1 MHLLKFPSVHAARME
16 RWLGAEMANGIA
28 QQARGWH
35 GDPIPVM
42 GVPGRVFA
50 CGDGDYCGAIRGGF
64 YSNLASY
71 SEEKIKRALR
81 KHAAGGYLN
90 TGFSSLSDLISEAT
104 GGKMQHIYY
113 QKTGAA
119 KPAAAYCQDLWNKGA
134 VPSAGSNGGAAP
146 GGTVH
151 VKSDAGALPFSNPSG
166 SDTLHITTWTAQA
179 TVANAI
185 MIVDRLFSVSLSH
198 NSANTAVTGVPTR
211 YTAPNAKNN
220 FVSARVTT
228 VLTSTAHN
236 ITLTYKDQD
245 GNTAEAATAIAAR
258 VSAAVDTIPL
268 TTPSWFIPLNA
279 GDTGVSAIT
288 NWATSAGNTGV
299 SDVHISHMLALCP
312 IPVANMPIVL
322 DGINSAFNLV
332 EIETDACLM
341 LMEYFATATTATTHT
356 GLIQVVSG

>member
-1 MHLLKFPSVHAARME
+1 MQLLKFPSVHAQRME
-16 RWLGAEMANGIA
+16 RWLGPEMAEGLVR
-28 QQARGWH
+28 QAKGWY

-50 CGDGDYCGAIRGGF
+50 CGDGDYCGSIQGGF
-64 YSNLASY
+64 FANLATY
-71 SEEKIKRALR
+71 SEDKIRRALK

-90 TGFSSLSDLISEAT
+90 TGFGSLSDLISEAT

-119 KPAAAYCQDLWNKGA
+119 KPAAAYCQNLWNKGA

-146 GGTVH
+146 GGTVNA
-151 VKSDAGALPFSNPSG
+151 KGDAGSLPFSNPAG

-179 TVANAI
+179 TVANTV
-185 MIVDRLFSVSLSH
+185 MLVDRLFSVSCSH
-198 NSANTAVTGVPTR
+198 NSANIAITGVPSR
-211 YTAPNAKNN
+211 YQDTTAKNS

-228 VLTSTAHN
+228 VLTATAHN
-236 ITLTYKDQD
+236 ITLTYMDQD
-245 GNTAEAATAIAAR
+245 GNTAEAAPAIAAR
-258 VSAAVDTIPL
+258 VSSAVDTIPL

-279 GDTGVSAIT
+279 GDTGVRKIT
-288 NWATSAGNTGV
+288 NWATSGANTGV
-299 SDVHISHMLALCP
+299 SDVFVAHMLALCP

-332 EIETDACLM
+332 EIKTNACLM